1 MAGLC
6 AHDPSVSENI
16 VGGVVNA
23 VHTRSRQFSSRECH
37 QVTFQSHDGYHSR
50 VHSHAVTSASPKGKS
65 HHIMPTTVK
74 SDAPPYPRVMF
85 IAPGEGTE
93 YSVLGHVNLCLL
105 SEEQTGGAFSL
116 FHGTIPPGGGPP
128 PHIHGR
134 EDETFY
140 VLSGRFEFQ
149 DGDCRSA
156 VLPGTCV
163 HAPRGSLHTFRNV
176 GPTPGTFLVVITP
189 GGFERF
195 FAEMSGLPPGP
206 PDMAR
211 LLEIAARHQIRYAA
225 PPPA

>member
-1 MAGLC
+1 M
-6 AHDPSVSENI
+6 S
-16 VGGVVNA
+16 
-23 VHTRSRQFSSRECH
+23 
-37 QVTFQSHDGYHSR
+37 
-50 VHSHAVTSASPKGKS
+50 
-65 HHIMPTTVK
+65 TTIE
-74 SDAPPYPRVMF
+74 SDAPPRPRVMF

-93 YSVLGHVNLCLL
+93 YPVLDHINLCLL
-105 SEEQTGGAFSL
+105 SKEQTGGVFSL

-149 DGDCRSA
+149 DGDCH
-156 VLPGTCV
+156 VMVQPGACV
-163 HAPRGSLHTFRNV
+163 HAPKGTLHTFRNI
-176 GPTPGTFLVVITP
+176 GSTLGTLLVVITP
-189 GGFERF
+189 GGFEQF

-225 PPPA
+225 PPPD